1 MSLLSTFGIEADK
14 YKVETDDLEAF
25 AKKSNTTTL
34 ILNQKVRIPASF
46 NGKSLTAWATLRNAE
61 WHRITGRDHE
71 VVRAGEDPRM
81 SQTIGF
87 SFKNVVID
95 IDLQMPDGTVMP
107 LQDFAR
113 AVAGSL
119 INGAP
124 TQEEIDKV
132 VKDCGL
138 NFDGMPMFLQQMG
151 ASENGFAHA
160 VEFFKTNGGVDDMKS
175 VANNP
180 MFHTAYALPKG
191 TAGLKVLQ
199 FEMTPQ
205 DRSQSAN
212 KKGFIDLVDAVMS
225 NFLRMWEH
233 KKELR
238 GLNIRKEQAGLSQAD
253 IKKIEGEISEIEK
266 MIGNYGSSWS
276 GSARQRDKITKVEMN
291 KYNALNIGCGRW
303 IVEHNGNVVDFDAWK
318 DSAKVPTV
326 AVEQILNAPV
336 VDTNQKPF

>member
-1 MSLLSTFGIEADK
+1 MSLLNTFGIETEK
-14 YKVETDDLEAF
+14 YQVATDDLDAF

-34 ILNQKVRIPASF
+34 ILNQRVRIPASF

-71 VVRAGEDPRM
+71 VIRAGEDPRM
-81 SQTIGF
+81 SQTVGF
-87 SFKNVVID
+87 SFKNVKID
-95 IDLQMPDGTVMP
+95 IDLQMSDGTVLT

-113 AVAGSL
+113 LVASEL
-119 INGAP
+119 IAGEP
-124 TQEEIDKV
+124 SQEEVDKAIA
-132 VKDCGL
+132 DCGL

-160 VEFFKTNGGVDDMKS
+160 VEFFKNNGGTDDMQS
-175 VANNP
+175 VRNNP

-205 DRSQSAN
+205 DRKQSAN
-212 KKGFIDLVDAVMS
+212 GQGFIDLVDAVMS
-225 NFLRMWEH
+225 NLLRMWEH
-233 KKELR
+233 KKQLR
-238 GLNIRKEQAGLSQAD
+238 GKSIQKEEAGLSQAD

-276 GSARQRDKITKVEMN
+276 GSARQLDKVTKLPMN

-303 IVEHNGNVVDFDAWK
+303 VIEHNGQAVDFDVWR

-326 AVEQILNAPV
+326 AVAQVINAPV
-336 VDTNQKPF
+336 VDTTQKPF

>member
-1 MSLLSTFGIEADK
+1 MSLLSTFGIETEK
-14 YKVETDDLEAF
+14 YQVDTNDLEAF

-34 ILNQKVRIPASF
+34 ILNQRVRIPASF
-46 NGKSLTAWATLRNAE
+46 NGKSLTAWATLHNAE

-71 VVRAGEDPRM
+71 VLRAGNDPRM

-87 SFKNVVID
+87 SFKNVKID
-95 IDLQMPDGTVMP
+95 IELQMPDGTIMS

-119 INGAP
+119 ITGAAS
-124 TQEEIDKV
+124 QEELDKAIA
-132 VKDCGL
+132 DCGL

-160 VEFFKTNGGVDDMKS
+160 VEYFKTNGGVDDMQS
-175 VANNP
+175 VRNNP

-191 TAGLKVLQ
+191 PAGLKVVQ
-199 FEMTPQ
+199 FEITPQ
-205 DRSQSAN
+205 DRKQSAN
-212 KKGFIDLVDAVMS
+212 NQGFIDLVDAVMT

-253 IKKIEGEISEIEK
+253 IKKIEGEIGEIEK

-276 GSARQRDKITKVEMN
+276 GSARQKDKITKQDMN

-303 IVEHNGNVVDFDAWK
+303 IVENNGEVVDFDVWR
-318 DSAKVPTV
+318 DSTKVPSV
-326 AVEQILNAPV
+326 AVKEILNTPV
-336 VDTNQKPF
+336 VDTTQKPF